1 MPNACVRPSARQRH
15 NWFSCWNVGTRPVT
29 VFSIKG
35 ESREKTPRRL
45 EGAKIFARLSSP
57 CNVERLLGFSFF
69 AKSCCCR
76 DDAFGFWC
84 DKQYGCKNCQPWF
97 YLRLE
102 AYSFFWLSEGAYS
115 LPRDSWCSEHTLRLT
130 RLWRL
135 TLEPKRQK
143 NRKAITRNESSK
155 GRF

>member
-1 MPNACVRPSARQRH
+1 MLASDHPQDKGITGSV
-15 NWFSCWNVGTRPVT
+15 VGMWDSSGYRVLY
-29 VFSIKG
+29 KRG

-45 EGAKIFARLSSP
+45 EGAKICARLSSP
-57 CNVERLLGFSFF
+57 CNVGRLLGFSFF
-69 AKSCCCR
+69 AKSCRCR

-115 LPRDSWCSEHTLRLT
+115 
-130 RLWRL
+130 
-135 TLEPKRQK
+135 
-143 NRKAITRNESSK
+143 
-155 GRF
+155 